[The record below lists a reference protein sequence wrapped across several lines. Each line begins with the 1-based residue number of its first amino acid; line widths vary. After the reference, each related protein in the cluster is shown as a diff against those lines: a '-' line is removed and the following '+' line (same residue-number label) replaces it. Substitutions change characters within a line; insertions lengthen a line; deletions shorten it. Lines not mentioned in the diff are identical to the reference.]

1 MFKLSPHQYEW
12 VTFIGALFWA
22 LLLPF
27 AIPKPRTWTFD
38 QVQTLR
44 GRVSLFAVSLVVLVN
59 LVYPGF
65 FGWLKAAMHRAVY
78 N

>member
-1 MFKLSPHQYEW
+1 MFKLSLQQYEW
-12 VTFIGALFWA
+12 ITFISALFLA
-22 LLLPF
+22 LILPF
-27 AIPKPRTWTFD
+27 GIPKPRTWTFD
-38 QVQTLR
+38 QAQTLR